1 MSWYLLSAIN
11 GNLYFLEI
19 RTQVLS
25 VNPVSDCRLFFKNS
39 YLNQK
44 LYNLKLSSHAKKA
57 QKRVQ
62 KIKKKQVKQIRTC
75 EITRIIIKSKIF
87 NPGIQQTEFK
97 IFHFANNNWG
107 PSIFLMIN

>member
-1 MSWYLLSAIN
+1 MPWYLLSAIN

-39 YLNQK
+39 YLNHK

-62 KIKKKQVKQIRTC
+62 KIKKETSKTNSHLRNHENYNKVK
-75 EITRIIIKSKIF
+75 
-87 NPGIQQTEFK
+87 NIQSR
-97 IFHFANNNWG
+97 HPAN
-107 PSIFLMIN
+107 